1 MGDSSTPSASISPI
15 LPTTSAS
22 WIIAGGAI
30 SGILADAVT
39 HPMSTA
45 KTRLQVQRNNELRG
59 LFHALTSIAQKEGW
73 RKLYTGFGVTVMTGP
88 ARALY
93 FGGYEFAK
101 IQGGKILGND
111 HPFVALTSGLFA
123 QFCGSLLWVPMDVV
137 KERMQVQ
144 KDYLKPPSL
153 ASNASSSLPFS
164 SSSSTTSTIPH
175 YTGTMNAA
183 IRIFNEEGL
192 YRLYRGFF
200 LHQFLW
206 GPYNAIYWPILETL
220 RNSLSTRNINDG
232 SKSLSIYL
240 YPTTALIAGA
250 IAGGATAPMDTI
262 KARLQTQKIY
272 KNAWDCLK
280 KTVAQEGVKALFRGG
295 LARVLWISPNMTLT
309 ISIYDSITK
318 YFARS

>member
-1 MGDSSTPSASISPI
+1 MGDTPTPLSPSISPI
-15 LPTTSAS
+15 LPSRLSAS
-22 WIIAGGAI
+22 WIITGGAI
-30 SGILADAVT
+30 SGILADAIT

-59 LFHALTSIAQKEGW
+59 LFHALKSIAQKEGW

-101 IQGGKILGND
+101 IQGGKLLGKN
-111 HPFVALTSGLFA
+111 HPFVPLTAGLFA
-123 QFCGSLLWVPMDVV
+123 QFCGSLIWVPMDVV

-144 KDYLKPPSL
+144 KDLKPSFTQQHI
-153 ASNASSSLPFS
+153 SN
-164 SSSSTTSTIPH
+164 SSTTASTNPR
-175 YTGTMNAA
+175 YTGTWNAA
-183 IRIFNEEGL
+183 VRIFSEEGL
-192 YRLYRGFF
+192 YTLYRGFF
-200 LHQFLW
+200 IHQFLW
-206 GPYNAIYWPILETL
+206 GPYNAIYWPVLETS
-220 RNSLSTRNINDG
+220 RNFLSTTQSDG
-232 SKSLSIYL
+232 SKSLSLYL

-262 KARLQTQKIY
+262 KARLQTQKQY
-272 KNAWDCLK
+272 KNAWDCFK
-280 KTVAQEGVKALFRGG
+280 KTVSQEGVKALFRGG

-318 YFARS
+318 YVGRS